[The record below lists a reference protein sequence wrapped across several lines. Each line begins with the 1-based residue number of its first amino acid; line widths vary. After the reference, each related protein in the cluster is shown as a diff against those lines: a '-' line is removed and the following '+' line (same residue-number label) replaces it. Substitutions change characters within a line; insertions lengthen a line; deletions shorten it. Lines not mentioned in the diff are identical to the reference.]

1 MPEFL
6 DKISSYNIFNSLLP
20 GIIFSYLVSI
30 FTSIDIIQD
39 DLVVGIFFYY
49 FVGLIISRLGSILV
63 EPLFKKLKLIKYA
76 DYSDY
81 LQAKAK
87 DKDIS
92 LLLEH
97 NNMYRTLCAI
107 PITLCIIKAYE
118 YLMSIIPNLQDL
130 SWVIISIFLLC
141 LFSAS
146 FIKQTKYLVKRIEK
160 SK

>member
-87 DKDIS
+87 D
-92 LLLEH
+92 
-97 NNMYRTLCAI
+97 Y
-107 PITLCIIKAYE
+107 
-118 YLMSIIPNLQDL
+118 
-130 SWVIISIFLLC
+130 
-141 LFSAS
+141 
-146 FIKQTKYLVKRIEK
+146 TKTRFWTV
-160 SK
+160 S